1 MMANR
6 QRSPNF
12 TTEET
17 FFLLESLEKV
27 IHVIENKKNDGRS
40 VKEKEVAWLEVEKA
54 FKEMKF

>member
-27 IHVIENKKNDGRS
+27 IHVIENKKNRWEKRQRERGRMAGSGES
-40 VKEKEVAWLEVEKA
+40 V
-54 FKEMKF
+54 